1 MKISGNVTIK
11 IPKRLYPNFLDMVD
25 AYQSSYSFK
34 DLEDAEPNNV
44 EFILFLESEI
54 LKGLGTKRLHG

>member
-1 MKISGNVTIK
+1 MKTSGNITIK
-11 IPKRLYPNFLDMVD
+11 IPKRLYPNFLDMCD

-54 LKGLGTKRLHG
+54 LKGLGTKRLQG

>member
-1 MKISGNVTIK
+1 MKKPAPITIK
-11 IPKRLYPNFLDMVD
+11 IPKKYYPYFLDMVD

>member
-11 IPKRLYPNFLDMVD
+11 IPKSLYPNFLDMVD